1 MEPLHNDPRMDAL
14 LRKAIKERSA
24 KQNAQID
31 QRMNSPEWK
40 AKQEQMLKNVLEA
53 TKTER
58 EARAARSAG
67 AGSSTSGARSGG
79 GGGGGR
85 GGAMTGIGGGGG
97 IPGIDEMLAKGGKV
111 KGYAKGGSV
120 KGSGCEQRG
129 LRKCK
134 VV

>member
-31 QRMNSPEWK
+31 QRMNSPEGK

-97 IPGIDEMLAKGGKV
+97 VPGIDEMLAKGGKV
-111 KGYAKGGSV
+111 KGYASGGKV
-120 KGSGCEQRG
+120 RGGGCERQGKTKGRF
-129 LRKCK
+129 
-134 VV
+134 V